1 MKEYISTII
10 YICIFSVI
18 LELILPDNK
27 LKKYV
32 NVLVAIVVILT
43 LISPVL
49 NFLENEDVIQTVSSA
64 VASIKSEVNIEE
76 IEYDFEDYKNKMIF
90 NNVKSKLEEELYTS
104 LKKEFKNLIQIS
116 GVEIELNDEYKIDK
130 VIVTTGEFENL
141 EVAKKIIN
149 FLKEEYNITDNIIE
163 VAEEK

>member
-10 YICIFSVI
+10 YICIFSII

-90 NNVKSKLEEELYTS
+90 NNVKSNLEEELYTS

-141 EVAKKIIN
+141 EMAKKIIN
-149 FLKEEYNITDNIIE
+149 FLQEEYNITDNIIE

>member
-90 NNVKSKLEEELYTS
+90 NNVKSNLEEELYTS